1 MPDDARHFPPS
12 PTLFVK
18 NKAVAAEVISKLEGH
33 AEGAGDVRL
42 SIKPLIA
49 GKSMLFMEAK
59 RPQGLVDPEHA
70 HPDHESICYLVSG
83 RMRVVI
89 EGESFIAEP
98 GDAWVHP
105 PGVKHYHEALE
116 DSVQIEIK
124 SPPTKTW
131 G

>member
-1 MPDDARHFPPS
+1 MSDDARRLRPS
-12 PTLFVK
+12 SILFAK
-18 NKAVAAEVISKLEGH
+18 NSSIPYEVISKLEGH
-33 AEGAGDVRL
+33 EEGTDDKRL
-42 SIKPLIA
+42 SIKPLIVS
-49 GKSMLFMEAK
+49 KTMLFMEAK

-83 RMRVVI
+83 RVRVVI
-89 EGESFIAEP
+89 EGEVWVAEP
-98 GDAWVHP
+98 GDSWVHP
-105 PGVKHYHEALE
+105 AGVKHYHEALE

>member
-1 MPDDARHFPPS
+1 MPDNARRVPPS
-12 PTLFVK
+12 PARFIK
-18 NKAVAAEVISKLEGH
+18 NASVTAETVASLEGH
-33 AEGAGDVRL
+33 AEGTADKSL
-42 SIKPLIA
+42 KIKPLLA
-49 GKSMLFMEAK
+49 GESMLFMEAT

-89 EGESFIAEP
+89 DGENFIAEP
-98 GDAWVHP
+98 GDVWVHA

>member
-1 MPDDARHFPPS
+1 MTDKTRRLAAS
-12 PTLFVK
+12 TSLFAK
-18 NKAVAAEVISKLEGH
+18 NSAIAYEVISKLEGH
-33 AEGAGDVRL
+33 EEGTGEKRL
-42 SIKPLIA
+42 SIKPLIV
-49 GKSMLFMEAK
+49 SETMLIMEAK

-83 RMRVVI
+83 RIRVVI
-89 EGESFIAEP
+89 EGESWIAEP

-105 PGVKHYHEALE
+105 AGVKHYHEALE
-116 DSVQIEIK
+116 ESVQIEIK

>member
-1 MPDDARHFPPS
+1 MPDDARRVRPS
-12 PTLFVK
+12 PSPFARNASIT
-18 NKAVAAEVISKLEGH
+18 AETVTKLEGH
-33 AEGAGDVRL
+33 AEGAPDRPL
-42 SIKPLIA
+42 KIKPLLA
-49 GKSMLFMEAK
+49 GESMLFMEAT

-89 EGESFIAEP
+89 DGESWIAEP
-98 GDAWVHP
+98 GDAWVHA